1 MVRRLLQGLD
11 QVVSILWIYRPEGTF
26 AYALKER
33 KKEEEEKGGERCY
46 WKCYK
51 VPQSKLQTRCR
62 GSRHR
67 AQSSEPDL
75 YTQARIPLG
84 GMIIITSPLP
94 SHSTFPFLSAARK
107 GKKSGELF
115 SD

>member
-1 MVRRLLQGLD
+1 MLLEMLPG
-11 QVVSILWIYRPEGTF
+11 P
-26 AYALKER
+26 
-33 KKEEEEKGGERCY
+33 
-46 WKCYK
+46 
-51 VPQSKLQTRCR
+51 SKQTANTVQRCR

-75 YTQARIPLG
+75 YTQARIALG